1 MIVSWS
7 GLATGQSQ
15 DESSPP
21 AGSPAPTQQDV
32 PQRVSVSSGVMGGL
46 LIKRVNPKYP
56 EKARK
61 KYIQGTVVLRATIN
75 TNGDIADLL

>member
-1 MIVSWS
+1 
-7 GLATGQSQ
+7 
-15 DESSPP
+15 
-21 AGSPAPTQQDV
+21 
-32 PQRVSVSSGVMGGL
+32 MGGL